1 MKLTSPVFDSY
12 NAIPSRYT
20 CEGLNCNPELHID
33 EVPLEAKSL
42 VLIVEDPDVP
52 KYLKS
57 DGLWDHWVVFNI
69 APKTKIIKE
78 NCSSLGVHGRST
90 SGKLGYEG
98 PCPPD
103 KKHRY
108 FFKLYAIDTI
118 INISEGV
125 SKDEVIDAIGGHVL
139 DAAEL
144 VGTYEKHHLGES

>member
-12 NAIPSRYT
+12 KAIPSKYT

-33 EVPLEAKSL
+33 EVPLDAKSL

-52 KYLKS
+52 KYLRS
-57 DGLWDHWVVFNI
+57 DGLWDHWIVFNI
-69 APKTKIIKE
+69 PPRTTIIKE
-78 NCSSLGVHGRST
+78 NCSSLGVYGRST
-90 SGKLGYEG
+90 SGNLGYEG

-118 INISEGV
+118 LGFTEGV
-125 SKDEVIDAIGGHVL
+125 SKDEVIKAIGGHVI

-144 VGTYEKHHLGES
+144 VGTYEKHHLGEN